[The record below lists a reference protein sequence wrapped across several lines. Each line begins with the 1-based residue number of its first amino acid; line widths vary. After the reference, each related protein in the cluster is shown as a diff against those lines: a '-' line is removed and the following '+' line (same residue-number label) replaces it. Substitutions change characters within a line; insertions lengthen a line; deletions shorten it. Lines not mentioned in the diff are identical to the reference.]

1 MYATLSF
8 LEARYDETI
17 VIIAGH
23 CGIRFGDSPT
33 NTNPLPSDSW
43 HSKQIADQN
52 FIPRLPQTH
61 LLFGIIPTLKSNVS
75 ALFVSVFSNG
85 HRPLNSRWKPLTTV
99 ERKESGM
106 LAFPPPPCAPPP
118 NNWAN
123 WQMKFSLCLSW
134 GLVKSCLLQS
144 NMFPIFCS
152 FNSKLIC
159 KWYGRLVLLRRPNR
173 ARELPANWNFA
184 VDKKKADQE
193 KPWKQDPLW
202 AGNKSVSQRHLQ
214 IRASSCGIRVQAE
227 VQMGT
232 YRWGVGDETRQSNIM
247 PNAKDY

>member
-1 MYATLSF
+1 MNAWGGTIMYATLSF

-106 LAFPPPPCAPPP
+106 LAFPPPPCAPP
-118 NNWAN
+118 
-123 WQMKFSLCLSW
+123 QQL
-134 GLVKSCLLQS
+134 
-144 NMFPIFCS
+144 
-152 FNSKLIC
+152 SKLANEVFPMF
-159 KWYGRLVLLRRPNR
+159 VLRAGQVLSLAKQHVPNF
-173 ARELPANWNFA
+173 L
-184 VDKKKADQE
+184 
-193 KPWKQDPLW
+193 
-202 AGNKSVSQRHLQ
+202 
-214 IRASSCGIRVQAE
+214 
-227 VQMGT
+227 
-232 YRWGVGDETRQSNIM
+232 
-247 PNAKDY
+247 